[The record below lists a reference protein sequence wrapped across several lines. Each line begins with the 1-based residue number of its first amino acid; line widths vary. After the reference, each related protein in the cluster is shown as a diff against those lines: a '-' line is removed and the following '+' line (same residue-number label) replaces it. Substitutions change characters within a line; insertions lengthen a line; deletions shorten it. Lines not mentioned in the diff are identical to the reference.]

1 MRWPAGV
8 SLGGFGLAG
17 GAGSGSA
24 PDSAAGGG
32 AGVRWQAVPARQA
45 HSSSAAIGRQVMRTP
60 EAARTLAPGSGGDNR
75 GAHAAA
81 TRPAYDRVTHRPRRD
96 RGRCP
101 ARAPRPAWPCAT
113 APLPQHRPRGD
124 GMDKTSN
131 LPLALWQANLDLQM
145 RLGQLLQDGGR
156 QWLEQGT
163 RTAGEGAAEFDAQ
176 ARKLLQAGDWPALAA
191 LPMETFWRQAGQA
204 GDGKAAAQTAL

>member
-1 MRWPAGV
+1 G
-8 SLGGFGLAG
+8 
-17 GAGSGSA
+17 
-24 PDSAAGGG
+24 
-32 AGVRWQAVPARQA
+32 
-45 HSSSAAIGRQVMRTP
+45 
-60 EAARTLAPGSGGDNR
+60 
-75 GAHAAA
+75 
-81 TRPAYDRVTHRPRRD
+81 
-96 RGRCP
+96 
-101 ARAPRPAWPCAT
+101 AT

-191 LPMETFWRQAGQA
+191 LPDWQRQAAKAWSAASIDAGAVPGIDGSWQA
-204 GDGKAAAQTAL
+204 MQSNLEQAIAAMMQTGAGGAGSRKRGG

>member
-1 MRWPAGV
+1 TTAAHTPSQR
-8 SLGGFGLAG
+8 GL
-17 GAGSGSA
+17 
-24 PDSAAGGG
+24 PM
-32 AGVRWQAVPARQA
+32 
-45 HSSSAAIGRQVMRTP
+45 IGRRI
-60 EAARTLAPGSGGDNR
+60 GR
-75 GAHAAA
+75 G
-81 TRPAYDRVTHRPRRD
+81 
-96 RGRCP
+96 
-101 ARAPRPAWPCAT
+101 AT

-191 LPMETFWRQAGQA
+191 L
-204 GDGKAAAQTAL
+204 

>member
-1 MRWPAGV
+1 
-8 SLGGFGLAG
+8 
-17 GAGSGSA
+17 
-24 PDSAAGGG
+24 
-32 AGVRWQAVPARQA
+32 
-45 HSSSAAIGRQVMRTP
+45 
-60 EAARTLAPGSGGDNR
+60 
-75 GAHAAA
+75 
-81 TRPAYDRVTHRPRRD
+81 
-96 RGRCP
+96 
-101 ARAPRPAWPCAT
+101 
-113 APLPQHRPRGD
+113 
-124 GMDKTSN
+124 MDKTSN

-204 GDGKAAAQTAL
+204 GDGKAAAQTALQAQQEFVGGLAEALQDWQRQSAKAWSAASIDAGAVPGIDGSWQAMQSNLEQAIAAMMQTGAGGAGSRKRGG